1 MWARQGV
8 PVLHSVDWGA
18 SGEDMGTRDVRV
30 HGGRGW
36 EVMPMGVLGVRG
48 LVLGAGVTAV
58 TGE

>member
-36 EVMPMGVLGVRG
+36 EVMPMWVLGVRG